1 MISKSYGLIQA
12 DYIVENVIFKIGNRF
27 GGFVDA
33 FNNCREQGYV
43 LCVYAIN
50 EMGIMS
56 LRNCLSIYIYNNRH
70 SDNPSITW
78 DYEFAQ
84 KLYSE
89 DAYYNRTLVFDTVD
103 GAVDKIIE
111 LILEFENETEE
122 EELESEV

>member
-12 DYIVENVIFKIGNRF
+12 NYIVENVIFKIGRRF
-27 GGFVDA
+27 DGFVDA

-43 LCVYAIN
+43 LCVYTYA
-50 EMGIMS
+50 
-56 LRNCLSIYIYNNRH
+56 RKCLSIYIYNNRH

-78 DYEFAQ
+78 DYEFAR
-84 KLYSE
+84 KLYSD